1 MQTDDT
7 QVLLVPCAS
16 CRASILEGALVC
28 PYCLSLVHRERL
40 ETLAGL
46 ATKAEQNRNLADA
59 LARYQQMRLLLPPD
73 TTQARHVAAK
83 IQELISSAGFGE
95 AASLAAPVEPTI
107 GFDLAGIAKK
117 GLATAGAGL
126 FLAWKFKFVLLGVLS
141 KGKLL
146 LLGLTKFSTVASMF
160 AFLGVYWNLYG
171 FAFALGLVLLIY
183 VHEMGHVWAAK
194 RLGIPVTAP
203 MFIPGFGAFIGLR
216 TRLAN
221 PTEEAYLGLAGP
233 IWGVA
238 GSLVCL
244 GLWALFSH
252 PLLLVVASFS
262 AMIYVHEMGHVW
274 AAKRL
279 GIPVT
284 APMFIPGFGAFIGLR
299 TRLANPTE
307 EAYLGLAGPIWGV
320 AGSLVCLGL
329 WALFS
334 HPLLLVV
341 ASFSAMINLF
351 NLVPV
356 WQLDGAHAFKA
367 FSVRQRWVALLFPL
381 LVAVFF
387 WDGML
392 LLVSTGAAYQIFY
405 RKRAPVAGHRRSL
418 MHFCGLVLVVAL
430 VLRVGGPLLHP
441 ADEQGAAPQPV
452 IQTAPAR

>member
-262 AMIYVHEMGHVW
+262 AMI
-274 AAKRL
+274 
-279 GIPVT
+279 
-284 APMFIPGFGAFIGLR
+284 
-299 TRLANPTE
+299 
-307 EAYLGLAGPIWGV
+307 
-320 AGSLVCLGL
+320 
-329 WALFS
+329 
-334 HPLLLVV
+334 
-341 ASFSAMINLF
+341 NLF

>member
-1 MQTDDT
+1 MMQAGDT
-7 QVLLVPCAS
+7 QVLSVPCAS
-16 CRASILEGALVC
+16 CRASIAEGALVC

-46 ATKAEQNRNLADA
+46 AAKAEQSKNMADA

-73 TTQARHVAAK
+73 TTQARVVAAR
-83 IQELISSAGFGE
+83 IEQLSASAGFDE
-95 AASLAAPVEPTI
+95 AASLAAPLEPTM
-107 GFDLAGIAKK
+107 GFDFAGLAKK
-117 GLATAGAGL
+117 GLAAAGAGL
-126 FLAWKFKFVLLGVLS
+126 FFAWKFKFALLGVLS

-171 FAFALGLVLLIY
+171 FAFALGIVLLIY

-221 PTEEAYLGLAGP
+221 AIEEAYLGLAGP

-244 GLWALFSH
+244 GLWAL
-252 PLLLVVASFS
+252 L
-262 AMIYVHEMGHVW
+262 
-274 AAKRL
+274 
-279 GIPVT
+279 
-284 APMFIPGFGAFIGLR
+284 
-299 TRLANPTE
+299 
-307 EAYLGLAGPIWGV
+307 
-320 AGSLVCLGL
+320 
-329 WALFS
+329 S

-381 LVAVFF
+381 LVAMFF

-392 LLVSTGAAYQIFY
+392 LLVSAGAAYQIFY
-405 RKRAPVAGHRRSL
+405 LKRAPATGHRTSL
-418 MHFCGLVLVVAL
+418 VHFCGLVLVIAL
-430 VLRVGGPLLHP
+430 VLQVGGPLLHP
-441 ADEQGAAPQPV
+441 TDEPLAAPQPV
-452 IQTAPAR
+452 IQS